1 MIKSVIKS
9 IIFILIFC
17 FIVSGITLAK
27 TGEIKNSDFLNLRE
41 KATTDSAILVK
52 MPADAKFE
60 ILDDSDYW
68 FRIKYKEYT
77 GYVNGEYV
85 KISSSTQSQPTQ
97 ETEPTTPE
105 PQEQVVQESQTTTQ
119 NPSNNPKSKGKL
131 AKASDVYSL
140 PLINSIKLGSLSINN
155 EVDVISITEKWIYVQ
170 NSSISGW
177 IFKDN
182 IKIEE

>member
-1 MIKSVIKS
+1 MKKYIIKST
-9 IIFILIFC
+9 IFVLIFG
-17 FIVSGITLAK
+17 FIISGVSLAK

-68 FRIKYKEYT
+68 FKIKYKEYT

-85 KISSSTQSQPTQ
+85 RIATTTTPTEEQ
-97 ETEPTTPE
+97 KKPEPMPTEQQTPETPEPTTTE
-105 PQEQVVQESQTTTQ
+105 PNVTA
-119 NPSNNPKSKGKL
+119 KAKGKIN
-131 AKASDVYSL
+131 KATDIYSL

-155 EVDVISITEKWIYVQ
+155 EVNVISITEKWIYVQ

-182 IKIEE
+182 IKME